1 MKRAFSLL
9 VIAILATAI
18 SCSQATSDKK
28 AAAAAI
34 EFKELEHDFGT
45 IVQNSETQYVFEFTN
60 TGKSEL
66 VINNVQTSCG
76 CTVPEWSNEPIK
88 KGRKG
93 YIKVKYN
100 THAVGSF
107 AKTINVYSNASNS
120 PVTLRIK
127 GTVTPEQKE
136 QEKKIML

>member
-9 VIAILATAI
+9 VIALLATAI
-18 SCSQATSDKK
+18 SCSQATSDNK
-28 AAAAAI
+28 AATAAI

-45 IVQNSETQYVFEFTN
+45 IVQNSEAGYVFEFTN

-88 KGRKG
+88 KGKKG

-107 AKTINVYSNASNS
+107 SKTINVYSNASNS

-136 QEKKIML
+136 QEKK